1 MEMVVHSKITDR
13 SNFFFDAVCIYC
25 GGNRIMKLVSAYK
38 VSQVMGYDDQYGRVV
53 AIVYRD
59 DYDRRCTMFVT
70 TGTDPGVQVLID
82 LINGVGSSDVLG

>member
-1 MEMVVHSKITDR
+1 
-13 SNFFFDAVCIYC
+13 
-25 GGNRIMKLVSAYK
+25 MKLVSAYK
-38 VSQVMGYDDQYGRVV
+38 VKTDPMEDPRFDRVV